1 MKGPRNNTPPKRTR
15 KKALQPVGDP
25 DDSRGFW
32 HLMQKHVKWLAVHNY
47 SEYTIETRQV
57 YIRAFLVWADA
68 RGLKYPTEV
77 TKPILEAFQQHLFHY
92 RKANGDPLSWSS
104 QSKHLIDVRMFF
116 EYLAKENHIPF
127 NPASSLQLPKQPQ
140 KLPKAILTA
149 DEVERVLAQPDVTTP
164 LGLRDRAIFETLYS
178 TGIRRIEVVRLN
190 IDDLDV
196 ERRILAVREGKNQ
209 KDRFV
214 PIGTRALIW
223 IAHYVERAR
232 DQLSINLRERA
243 LFITAHGERLNP
255 DSLTNYG
262 RAYIEAAG
270 IEKPGSCHLFRHSMA
285 TAMLN
290 NGASIRYLQALLG
303 HSSISTT
310 QIYTRVSLKKLLEIH
325 GKTHPA
331 EKPDESE
338 PKDKPKE
345 GGTPSTEE
353 GQQQPPASEP
363 PESDAPGS
371 DIDSWLDDE

>member
-25 DDSRGFW
+25 DDPRGFW

-140 KLPKAILTA
+140 KLPKAILTV
-149 DEVERVLAQPDVTTP
+149 DEVERVLAQPNITTP

-214 PIGTRALIW
+214 PIGMRALLW
-223 IAHYVERAR
+223 IARYVEKAR
-232 DQLSINLRERA
+232 DQLSINMSERA

-255 DSLTNYG
+255 DSLTGYG

-285 TAMLN
+285 TAMLE
-290 NGASIRYLQALLG
+290 NGAGIRYLQAILG
-303 HSSISTT
+303 HTNLNTT
-310 QIYTRVSLKKLLEIH
+310 QIYTRTSLKKLLDVH
-325 GKTHPA
+325 DKTHPS
-331 EKPDESE
+331 EMPDESE
-338 PKDKPKE
+338 QKDKPKE
-345 GGTPSTEE
+345 GGTPPTQE
-353 GQQQPPASEP
+353 GQQQPPDSEP
-363 PESDAPGS
+363 PATDL
-371 DIDSWLDDE
+371 DSWLDDD